1 MRYVLRTHTVLQPI
15 VAMVQVMTVYGVAV
29 SVHRALTN
37 QISSIVVAFDDCYIS
52 FDWMVVLI

>member
-1 MRYVLRTHTVLQPI
+1 MSYVLRTHTVLQPI

-37 QISSIVVAFDDCYIS
+37 QISNTAMDDDDHVYHSIR
-52 FDWMVVLI
+52 